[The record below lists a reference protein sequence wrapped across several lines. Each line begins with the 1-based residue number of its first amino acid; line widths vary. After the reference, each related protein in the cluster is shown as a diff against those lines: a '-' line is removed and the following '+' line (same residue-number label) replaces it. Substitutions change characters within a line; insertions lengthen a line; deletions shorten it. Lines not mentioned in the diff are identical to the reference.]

1 MRRLAP
7 FLVLAFLLAGCG
19 SKEIVAPTA
28 ETVVGTV
35 AAAKQQAVGD
45 AKAGAT
51 LFTAQ
56 GCTGCHTYKPA
67 GATGK
72 VGPDLDNLAADAT
85 KANHGTVE
93 EYAKTANQG
102 SLQEFTHESIANPS
116 AYIEKGYPN
125 AMPNFGQTLS
135 DKQIA
140 DLVAYLTKNQG

>member
-19 SKEIVAPTA
+19 GKQTVSPTA

-35 AAAKQQAVGD
+35 AAEKQQAAGD

-56 GCTGCHTYKPA
+56 GCGGCHAFQPA
-67 GATGK
+67 GTHGN
-72 VGPDLDNLAADAT
+72 VGPDLDKLT
-85 KANHGTVE
+85 
-93 EYAKTANQG
+93 EYSKTANQT
-102 SLQEFTHESIANPS
+102 SLKDFTQQSIANPS

-125 AMPNFGQTLS
+125 AMPDFGSTLS
-135 DKQIA
+135 AKQIA
-140 DLVAYLTKNQG
+140 DLTAYLIQNQG